1 MQTESL
7 WFGTVVCPDCVQT
20 MDFSISNTSFAPAE
34 WRIVTEHSH
43 QNMVECAELNG
54 FVDWVS
60 GSLFLL
66 VVPARVL
73 GHDLFMLPFCTM
85 RHIINLGI
93 CHLLLVSILVIG
105 ALQDFRVSF
114 LFLSLPYRE

>member
-43 QNMVECAELNG
+43 QNMVEFAELNG

-66 VVPARVL
+66 FVPAHVFL
-73 GHDLFMLPFCTM
+73 GMTCLCCTM

-93 CHLLLVSILVIG
+93 CHRLLVSILVIW

-114 LFLSLPYRE
+114 LFLSLPYSE